1 MRVVIMGASKIGSNL
16 ADILE
21 KENHEVI
28 VIDITSDGFN
38 RLSQSFRGQKIVG
51 SGTDLELLKKLN
63 FGGEDAFVA
72 ATNSENTNIA
82 AAKMVKESFDCKR
95 VAKLVYDPL
104 RAKAFREVDKGIVCP
119 ILESALHFKE
129 FITV

>member
-1 MRVVIMGASKIGSNL
+1 VRVLIMGASKIGSIL

-28 VIDITSDGFN
+28 VVDITPDGFN
-38 RLSQSFRGQKIVG
+38 RLSQSFKGQKIVG

-63 FGGEDAFVA
+63 FGAEDAFVA

-82 AAKMVKESFDCKR
+82 AAKMVNENFGCKR

-104 RAKAFREVDKGIVCP
+104 RAKAFREIDKGIVCP
-119 ILESALHFKE
+119 IIESALRFKKL
-129 FITV
+129 ITD